1 MLKTPMCRERPEIL
15 GHRRTVAGMITM
27 ITAFVSLLSFRFR
40 SRAATNTH
48 RDENAID
55 LYRLGLPT
63 TLTMIARGR

>member
-1 MLKTPMCRERPEIL
+1 
-15 GHRRTVAGMITM
+15 MITM

-40 SRAATNTH
+40 SRAATTTH

-63 TLTMIARGR
+63 TLTTTARRR